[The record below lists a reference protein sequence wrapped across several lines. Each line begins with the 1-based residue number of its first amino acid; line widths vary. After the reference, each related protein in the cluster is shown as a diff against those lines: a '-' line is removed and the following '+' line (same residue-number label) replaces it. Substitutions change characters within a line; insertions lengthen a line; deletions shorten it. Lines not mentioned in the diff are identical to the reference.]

1 MTILLELSGG
11 SALAS
16 FRLQRLLQKCQTRLP
31 GLLALNVQYLY
42 LVELADPLQASELE
56 RLSKLLAVDGR
67 VGQSAQPDWVKLLVT
82 PRIGTQSPWSSKA
95 TNIAQNCG
103 FESVLR
109 IERAHLYRCQLSQP
123 LVATELAPLEVL
135 LHDPMTESVF
145 AGQDSA
151 PQLFSDRQ
159 PHSSVRIPLLEQG
172 RQALVAANELLGLAF
187 STLEL
192 DYLHA
197 VFTALKR
204 DPTDV
209 ELMTFAQ
216 VNSEHCRHKV
226 FKASWQDEAGS
237 IMEHSLFDM
246 ITHTYRSTQG
256 RGVLSAYADNAAVL
270 EGMAT
275 DLLLIDPVKK
285 SYSYKAE
292 KTPILI
298 KVETHNHPTAIAPF
312 PGAATGAGGEIR
324 DESAVGRGSS
334 TKAGLVGYCLSHLAI
349 PGVSEPWESGYGYP
363 EWLAPPL
370 QIILEGPI
378 GAAAFNNEFG
388 RPNLLGYFRTF
399 EQAVV
404 RDGHQEMRGYHKP
417 IMLAGGLGRV
427 RPGHIKARRF
437 LEGDS
442 LIVLGGPAMLIGIGG
457 GVASSQTSGS
467 ADAKRDFASVQRS
480 NPEMQRRCQG
490 VIDAC
495 CALGS
500 DNPIRRIH
508 DVGAGGLSNALS
520 ELVHDG
526 GIGARIRLSA
536 IPVADMQMSPTEVWC
551 NESQERYVLAIAA
564 AEVGR
569 FAAICHRE
577 RCPFAVVGEAISDL
591 SLTLQPDVDD
601 LNIAV
606 AGHSLATQT
615 KAETTEPPSVQ
626 GIRETTVGPLENYLE
641 LSLNTLFGDWP
652 KVVKTYLPKS
662 LETISF
668 DALKV
673 NLEDAIDRVLRF
685 PAVAAKMFLITIG
698 DRSITGLVAR
708 DQLVG
713 PWQVPVSDVA
723 VTLQGYRTYQ
733 GEAMAVGERPPLAL
747 LNAAASARIAVAEAL
762 TNLIAADVGAIQNVA
777 LSANWMAA
785 TDHPGEAARLRDAVE
800 AVGMELCPIL
810 GISIPVG
817 KDSLS
822 MQVKW
827 QGEAGSQ
834 SVVSPVTLN
843 VSAFAPVDDVR
854 QTLTPQLQP
863 EQDSALVFLDLA
875 FGQQRLAG
883 SVLAQV
889 YGGLGDAD
897 SCPDVDKPTVLIALF
912 DLLKSKRQHVL
923 AYHDRSDGGLIATLA
938 EMAFAG
944 RCGFDL
950 QIPLG
955 PEVIPWLF
963 NEEIG
968 AVVQISST
976 ALDAFLEEADQLEL
990 PALTI
995 GQPRT
1000 DELLIIRQ
1008 GEQVLLQAQR
1018 ADWQQTW
1025 WSVSHHLQ
1033 RLRDHPGCADAELAE
1048 IRADTPGLR
1057 AKLTFNVN
1065 EDVLAP
1071 LINIKKRPK
1080 VAILREQGV
1089 NGHVEMAAAFYAGRF
1104 QPVDVH
1110 MTDIVS
1116 GRVDLNDFV
1125 GMTICGG
1132 FSYGDVLGAGV
1143 GWARTIM
1150 FNSRLRDQF
1159 SAWFERQDRFTFGVC
1174 NGCQMLSEL
1183 RELIPGSENWPHFL
1197 RNASEQ
1203 FEARV
1208 ALVEVATSTPSVM
1221 LAGMEG
1227 AVLPVAVAHGEG
1239 RAAFEP
1245 GLIVADEQVALRYV
1259 DHNHQVTERYPYNP
1273 NGSYGAIAGL
1283 TTTNGLVTAMMPHPE
1298 RVFRTVQNS
1307 WHPKDWGEDGPWL
1320 RLFRNAR
1327 RWVG

>member
-1 MTILLELSGG
+1 MTTLLELSGG
-11 SALAS
+11 PALAL
-16 FRLQRLLQKCQTRLP
+16 FRLQRLLQKCQAQLS
-31 GLLALNVQYLY
+31 GLLALDVQCLY
-42 LVELADPLQASELE
+42 LVELASPLQTLELE
-56 RLSKLLAVDGR
+56 RLGKLLAVDER
-67 VGQSAQPDWVKLLVT
+67 VGESAQPDSVKLLVT

-103 FESVLR
+103 FKQVLR
-109 IERAHLYRCQLSQP
+109 IERAHLYRCQPSQP
-123 LVATELAPLEVL
+123 WSDAELTLLEAL

-145 AGQDSA
+145 VGQDSSA
-151 PQLFSDRQ
+151 QIFSGRQ
-159 PHSSVRIPLLEQG
+159 PQSSVRIPLLKQG
-172 RQALVAANELLGLAF
+172 RRALVAANESLGLAF
-187 STLEL
+187 STPEL
-192 DYLHA
+192 DYLHT

-204 DPTDV
+204 NPSDV

-226 FKASWQDEAGS
+226 FKASWQDAAGS
-237 IMEHSLFDM
+237 MMEHSLFDM
-246 ITHTYRSTQG
+246 ITHTYHSTQA
-256 RGVLSAYADNAAVL
+256 RGVLSAYTDNAAVL
-270 EGMAT
+270 EGAET

-285 SYSYKAE
+285 AYHYKAE

-334 TKAGLVGYCLSHLAI
+334 TKAGLVGYCLSHLAMSEA
-349 PGVSEPWESGYGYP
+349 SEPWESGYGYP
-363 EWLAPPL
+363 AWLAPPL

-399 EQAVV
+399 EQVV
-404 RDGHQEMRGYHKP
+404 GRDGQQEMRGYHKP
-417 IMLAGGLGRV
+417 VMLAGGLGRV
-427 RPGHIKARRF
+427 RPGHIKAKRF

-457 GVASSQTSGS
+457 GVASSQTIGS
-467 ADAKRDFASVQRS
+467 ADVERDFASVQRS

-495 CALGS
+495 CALGG

-536 IPVADMQMSPTEVWC
+536 IPVADMQMSPTEIWC

-564 AEVGR
+564 TEVGR

-577 RCPFAVVGEAISDL
+577 CCPFAVVGEAIAESNL
-591 SLTLQPDVDD
+591 ILPPDVDD
-601 LNIAV
+601 E
-606 AGHSLATQT
+606 LAAAPLSAQT
-615 KAETTEPPSVQ
+615 TA
-626 GIRETTVGPLENYLE
+626 PLSENYLE
-641 LSLNTLFGDWP
+641 LTLNTLFGDWP
-652 KVVKTYLPKS
+652 KVVKTYLPKP
-662 LETISF
+662 LEVASF
-668 DALKV
+668 DATKV

-733 GEAMAVGERPPLAL
+733 GEAMALGERPPLAL

-762 TNLIAADVGAIQNVA
+762 TNLVAADIGTIQNVA

-800 AVGMELCPIL
+800 AIGMALCPTL

-827 QGEAGSQ
+827 QNEAGSQ

-843 VSAFAPVDDVR
+843 IAAFAPVDDVR

-863 EQDSALVFLDLA
+863 EQDSVLVFLDLA
-875 FGQQRLAG
+875 FGQQRLGG

-889 YGGLGDAD
+889 HGGLGDHN
-897 SCPDVDKPTVLIALF
+897 SCPDVDRPTVLIALF
-912 DLLKSKRQHVL
+912 DLLKSWRPHVL
-923 AYHDRSDGGLIATLA
+923 AYHDRSDGGLMTTLA

-955 PEVIPWLF
+955 SEAIPWLF

-976 ALDAFLEEADQLEL
+976 ALKAFLEEANQLEL
-990 PALTI
+990 PALVI
-995 GQPRT
+995 GQPRA
-1000 DELLIIRQ
+1000 DELLLIRQ
-1008 GEQVLLQAQR
+1008 GEQVLLQAER
-1018 ADWQQTW
+1018 AAWQQTW
-1025 WSVSHHLQ
+1025 WSVSHRLQ
-1033 RLRDHPGCADAELAE
+1033 KLRDHPDCADAELAE
-1048 IRADTPGLR
+1048 IRANTPGLR
-1057 AKLTFNVN
+1057 AKLTFAV
-1065 EDVLAP
+1065 DKDITTP
-1071 LINIKKRPK
+1071 LININRHPK

-1089 NGHVEMAAAFYAGRF
+1089 NGHAEMAAAFYAGRF

-1110 MTDIVS
+1110 MTDIVAN
-1116 GRVDLNDFV
+1116 RVDLNDFV
-1125 GMTICGG
+1125 GMAICGG
-1132 FSYGDVLGAGV
+1132 FSYGDVLGAGI

-1150 FNSRLRDQF
+1150 LNDQLRDQF

-1183 RELIPGSENWPHFL
+1183 RELIPGSENWPYFL

-1208 ALVEVATSTPSVM
+1208 ALVEIAASTPSVM
-1221 LAGMEG
+1221 FAGMEG
-1227 AVLPVAVAHGEG
+1227 AVLPIAVAHGEG
-1239 RAAFEP
+1239 RAAFKP
-1245 GLIVADEQVALRYV
+1245 GSIAADEQIALRYV
-1259 DHNHQVTERYPYNP
+1259 DHNHQVTDRYPYNP
-1273 NGSYGAIAGL
+1273 NGSCGAIAGL

-1327 RWVG
+1327 RWIG